1 VEAPGIDGAGCC
13 SRDPAVAVELV
24 EISLMLLLTEH
35 FFIAVLFLGKCCWFR
50 LFHKSENFPQ
60 DLKTKH
66 SLWISYVVLNYSSKS
81 TKNNK
86 QQPLLFELIKQRD
99 CGLPPACSQCMINGR
114 SDYMIVGC

>member
-1 VEAPGIDGAGCC
+1 MGRWRGGEASGIGGEGGGTWRGVEAPGIDGAGCC

-66 SLWISYVVLNYSSKS
+66 SLWISYVVLNYRSKS

-86 QQPLLFELIKQRD
+86 HQPPSFR
-99 CGLPPACSQCMINGR
+99 AN
-114 SDYMIVGC
+114 